1 MIAIAKAC
9 AHFLGAVLSVSCV
22 ISDLILKTI
31 LTLQKRKT
39 DTEKLNNLL
48 KATSLGGGGARTAQV
63 FWAQRLAL

>member
-9 AHFLGAVLSVSCV
+9 AHLLGGVLSISCV

-39 DTEKLNNLL
+39 DTEKLNDLL
-48 KATSLGGGGARTAQV
+48 KAT
-63 FWAQRLAL
+63 